1 MPTLGDLREER
12 KEFRPHPTSPAGARR
27 FVAEVLEGSSWSEST
42 PVLVL
47 LTSELVTN
55 AVIHAETPVDV
66 IVRSSPE
73 RVRVEVVDGST
84 RAPLRRLARTV
95 DEWGRGLG
103 VVETLSTR
111 WGVQCADWGKSVWFE
126 LDALS

>member
-1 MPTLGDLREER
+1 MNPMPGSGELHEQH

-27 FVAEVLEGSSWSEST
+27 FVAEAVEGSSWTEST
-42 PVLVL
+42 SILAL

-66 IVRSSPE
+66 IVRSTAE
-73 RVRVEVVDGST
+73 RIRVEVIDGST
-84 RAPLRRLARTV
+84 RAPLRRLAFTV

-103 VVETLSTR
+103 VVE
-111 WGVQCADWGKSVWFE
+111 
-126 LDALS
+126 